1 MAEAFGPALLLAC
14 WLAAPPDELDLVF
27 DGAAFLLLAELELL
41 FVAAEPFLFRLL
53 PASASESVPS
63 SEAVEVV
70 FRRFLLAAA
79 FLLAFF

>member
-27 DGAAFLLLAELELL
+27 DGAAFLLWAELEPLL
-41 FVAAEPFLFRLL
+41 EAEPFLFRLL
-53 PASASESVPS
+53 PASVSESVPS